1 MIAGVPAG
9 VPAGVETPRLYFRRH
24 LRERTARSADLT
36 WYLGEAVPR
45 IAGSDEVRLAV
56 EELVDRLGTFLGFT
70 PARDGDADH
79 AVWSSA
85 DGSRLVV
92 WVVEASRAVGR
103 VGAGLHTRD
112 RLLGSMPIPE
122 EDRLTCL
129 YVVCGAVNE
138 RRIDEAVALRRASRH
153 TRLVTIDALM
163 AACALLERGALAHE
177 DVLALLRPPSA
188 LADAG
193 VALAGRAAAAASR

>member
-1 MIAGVPAG
+1 MIAGVSD
-9 VPAGVETPRLYFRRH
+9 GVEPPRLYFRRH
-24 LRERTARSADLT
+24 LQEQTARSADLT
-36 WYLGEAVPR
+36 WYLDQAVPR
-45 IAGSDEVRLAV
+45 IAGSGEVRLAV

-85 DGSRLVV
+85 DGSRLLV
-92 WVVEASRAVGR
+92 WVVEASRVVGR

-129 YVVCGAVNE
+129 HVVCGAVNE
-138 RRIDEAVALRRASRH
+138 RHLDEAVALRRASRH

-163 AACALLERGALAHE
+163 AACGLFEGGALSHD
-177 DVLALLRPPSA
+177 DVRALLRPPSA

-193 VALAGRAAAAASR
+193 VALAGRLAGLGSR